1 MSAAYFKTIRSIL
14 KGCLTCPHRCQNS
27 TLNPQVASFPSVWT
41 SHTHFKCN
49 CRLVQRSQEEVGR
62 AVSSFKGSALPGAGK
77 NAGSGGVGGHT
88 PLFFGIRITM
98 GTRDLTMS
106 KQCPQTVV
114 IKTQVSWRGKEQPR
128 ITEPLLTSAL
138 CWLVLSKDSISW
150 VCASSHH

>member
-77 NAGSGGVGGHT
+77 NAGSGHT

-106 KQCPQTVV
+106 KQCPRVWSLKPKHLGEAKNSQ
-114 IKTQVSWRGKEQPR
+114 G
-128 ITEPLLTSAL
+128 LLSL
-138 CWLVLSKDSISW
+138 
-150 VCASSHH
+150 SSHLPCAGWSSAKIVSHESAPAATTRVI